1 MDTEFLAFFT
11 VLFLIENGIFALVG
25 IATLVHAFQNSRRR
39 EREQREADALA
50 KAEAT
55 PSLHDQVAKTQ
66 EMIADLLL
74 HLNEERGVTSRSRAS
89 RDGREPTALGDSNDG
104 HR

>member
-39 EREQREADALA
+39 EREQREAEAVA
-50 KAEAT
+50 RAEAA

-74 HLNEERGVTSRSRAS
+74 HLSEERGVTTRPRAS
-89 RDGREPTALGDSNDG
+89 QGGRESAAIGDDSEA
-104 HR
+104 RR